1 LWANTD
7 GANWLPGTEHC
18 SMEMTTC
25 LNLFPSWVLQQP
37 WPELAGLVVLPYV
50 YIAYQR
56 FHHRRKANFSVL
68 SAKTLQT

>member
-1 LWANTD
+1 
-7 GANWLPGTEHC
+7 
-18 SMEMTTC
+18 MEMTTC